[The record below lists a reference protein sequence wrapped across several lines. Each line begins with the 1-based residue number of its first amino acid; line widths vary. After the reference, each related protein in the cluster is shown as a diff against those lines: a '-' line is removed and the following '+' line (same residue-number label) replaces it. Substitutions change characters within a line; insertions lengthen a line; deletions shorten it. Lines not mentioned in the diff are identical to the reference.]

1 MAGLK
6 AILRPDYERYEGV
19 RPINIYLL
27 RLLFSLIVLFVAT
40 DSWSAILEHRG
51 QWDHVRAAAVCMW
64 AAFSALAMFG
74 LINPLKWLPIVLFE
88 IFHKIIWLFIV
99 AYPLWSTNQLAGSPA
114 EGMKAA
120 FLWVLLPIVAMPWA
134 YAVRTE
140 FGRRRRAMIP
150 LAGPIPPNEV
160 GRLVPDETEAAGGS
174 RCWNNRHGKN
184 FWRPGCPERPCAPG
198 TIVPPSPNRLYE
210 TQLSIRRELD
220 PSTRSAGLIPIFER
234 DGEAYSVSPQHEPLC
249 PVLLRRRTP
258 RRRRNRGPR
267 GRLSAVSRPIFCW
280 SSRTQGS
287 GPPSE
292 LSLKRSSF
300 AGQLS
305 FVFARRGSVR

>member
-88 IFHKIIWLFIV
+88 IFYKIIWLFIV

-114 EGMKAA
+114 EGMTAA

-134 YAVRTE
+134 YAVRTYVW
-140 FGRRRRAMIP
+140 P
-150 LAGPIPPNEV
+150 SKK
-160 GRLVPDETEAAGGS
+160 S
-174 RCWNNRHGKN
+174 R
-184 FWRPGCPERPCAPG
+184 
-198 TIVPPSPNRLYE
+198 
-210 TQLSIRRELD
+210 
-220 PSTRSAGLIPIFER
+220 
-234 DGEAYSVSPQHEPLC
+234 
-249 PVLLRRRTP
+249 
-258 RRRRNRGPR
+258 
-267 GRLSAVSRPIFCW
+267 
-280 SSRTQGS
+280 
-287 GPPSE
+287 
-292 LSLKRSSF
+292 
-300 AGQLS
+300 
-305 FVFARRGSVR
+305 